1 MGFEITSFT
10 LKRDPGAG
18 FSLCEGRVCVADVCV
33 RAEDNSVLFLKTPC
47 TLSYLFVFETGSLI
61 SQKLIA

>member
-1 MGFEITSFT
+1 MYLYMFEFSISFRHVGFEITSFT

-33 RAEDNSVLFLKTPC
+33 RPEDNSVLFLM
-47 TLSYLFVFETGSLI
+47 YLELLVCF
-61 SQKLIA
+61 